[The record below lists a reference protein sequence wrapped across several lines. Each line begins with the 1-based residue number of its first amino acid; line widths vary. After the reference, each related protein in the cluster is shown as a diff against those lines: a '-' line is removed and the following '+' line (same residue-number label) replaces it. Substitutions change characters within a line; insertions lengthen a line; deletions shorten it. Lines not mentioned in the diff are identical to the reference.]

1 MSDESQ
7 ENLSKRERQ
16 KQRREAR
23 REAERNAAKRARTT
37 RLAVFV
43 VLGLAVAGGI
53 GYFVQQTLAARGE
66 RAERL
71 AEAAAESGC
80 TDVQQPE
87 SLGAGHFQGPELADN
102 PPEAVYDHR
111 PTTSGRHIGTWARTG
126 VYDSYVDERLT
137 THNLEHG
144 YVVMWYAEDAP
155 DEQVEAL
162 KTLARE
168 EIDGGNQEIIVAQ
181 YNAEMD
187 EGASFAFTAWEHR
200 RLCEQFDAEIAS
212 AFVGDHMNTPSAPE
226 TNAGPHLGEGAGGGI
241 DPETQQA
248 VFPPL
253 DDAAGD
259 PGADDGGEQDAGED
273 VEGEDADT
281 AGDDAEDEA
290 AGDDAEDAT
299 DDTAGDDAD
308 GDTGDGGDD
317 DTDDDDT
324 DDQDGGS

>member
-43 VLGLAVAGGI
+43 VIGLAVAGGI

-71 AEAAAESGC
+71 AEAATESGC

-87 SLGAGHFQGPELADN
+87 SLGAGHFQGNLAPN

-111 PTTSGRHIGTWARTG
+111 PTTSGQHIGTWAQTG

-155 DEQVEAL
+155 DDQVEAL
-162 KTLARE
+162 KTLAQE
-168 EIDGGNQEIIVAQ
+168 EIDEGNQEIVVAQ

-187 EGASFAFTAWEHR
+187 EGANFAFTAWEHR
-200 RLCEQFDAEIAS
+200 RLCDEFDAEIAS
-212 AFVGDHMNTPSAPE
+212 AFVDDHMNTPSAPE
-226 TNAGPHLGEGAGGGI
+226 TNAGPHMNDGI

-259 PGADDGGEQDAGED
+259 PGADDGDEQDAGED
-273 VEGEDADT
+273 AEGDTGDTGDT
-281 AGDDAEDEA
+281 AGDDE
-290 AGDDAEDAT
+290 
-299 DDTAGDDAD
+299 
-308 GDTGDGGDD
+308 
-317 DTDDDDT
+317 DT